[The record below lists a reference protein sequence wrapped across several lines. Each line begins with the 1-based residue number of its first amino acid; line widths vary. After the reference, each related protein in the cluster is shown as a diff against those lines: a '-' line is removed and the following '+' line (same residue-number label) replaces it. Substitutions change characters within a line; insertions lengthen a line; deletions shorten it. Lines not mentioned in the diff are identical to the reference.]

1 MVYKLLAIYGSPR
14 VGGNSDLL
22 LDSFVAGVKS
32 PNWEITRLYVRELNI
47 LPCIAC
53 GECDKKGECPIKDD
67 MQAIYPL
74 LSQTDAMIVAT
85 PVYFYNVPAQLKA
98 LIDRCQLLWY
108 KNKGKKPVL
117 FKPGYL
123 ITIGGRQEKSI
134 FEGIL
139 LTIRSFFLTLGVRLK
154 ASWTYAGID
163 NLGSIK
169 KHPTALK
176 EVYQAGKKLCQKS

>member
-1 MVYKLLAIYGSPR
+1 M
-14 VGGNSDLL
+14 L
-22 LDSFVAGVKS
+22 LDNFVAGVKS

-53 GECDKKGECPIKDD
+53 GECEKSEQCPIKDD

-74 LSQTDAMIVAT
+74 LLQADAVVVAT

-98 LIDRCQLLWY
+98 LIDRCQLFWY
-108 KNKGKKPVL
+108 KRKKPVL

-123 ITIGGRQEKSI
+123 IAVGGREGKSI
-134 FEGIL
+134 FEGIF

>member
-1 MVYKLLAIYGSPR
+1 MAYKLLAIYSSPR

-22 LDSFVAGVKS
+22 LDNFVAGVKS

-53 GECDKKGECPIKDD
+53 GECEKSEQCPIKDD

-74 LSQTDAMIVAT
+74 LLQADAVVVAT

-98 LIDRCQLLWY
+98 LIDRCQLFWY
-108 KNKGKKPVL
+108 KRKKPVL

-123 ITIGGRQEKSI
+123 IAVGGREGKSI
-134 FEGIL
+134 FEGIF

-163 NLGSIK
+163 NLDTIK

>member
-32 PNWEITRLYVRELNI
+32 PNWEITHLYVRELNI

-53 GECDKKGECPIKDD
+53 GECKKDKQCPIKDD

-74 LSQTDAMIVAT
+74 LLQADAVIVAT

-98 LIDRCQLLWY
+98 LIDRCQLFWY
-108 KNKGKKPVL
+108 KRKRPIS
-117 FKPGYL
+117 FRPGYL
-123 ITIGGRQEKSI
+123 IAVGGRKEKSI

-139 LTIRSFFLTLGVRLK
+139 LTIRSFFLTLGVKLK
-154 ASWTYAGID
+154 GSWTYAGID

>member
-1 MVYKLLAIYGSPR
+1 MAYKLLAIYSSPR

-22 LDSFVAGVKS
+22 LDNFVAGVKS

-53 GECDKKGECPIKDD
+53 GECEKSEQCPIKDD

-74 LSQTDAMIVAT
+74 LLQADAVVVAT

-98 LIDRCQLLWY
+98 LIDRCQLFWY
-108 KNKGKKPVL
+108 KRKKPVL

-123 ITIGGRQEKSI
+123 IAVGGREGKSI
-134 FEGIL
+134 FEGIF

-163 NLGSIK
+163 NLDTIK
-169 KHPTALK
+169 KHPTALR

>member
-1 MVYKLLAIYGSPR
+1 MAYKLLAIYSSPR

-22 LDSFVAGVKS
+22 LDNFVAGVKS

-53 GECDKKGECPIKDD
+53 GECEKSEQCPIKDD

-74 LSQTDAMIVAT
+74 LLQADAVVVAT

-98 LIDRCQLLWY
+98 LIDRCQLFWY
-108 KNKGKKPVL
+108 KRKKPVS

-123 ITIGGRQEKSI
+123 IAVGGREGKSI
-134 FEGIL
+134 FEGIF
-139 LTIRSFFLTLGVRLK
+139 LTIKSFFWTLGVRLK

-163 NLGSIK
+163 NLGTIK
-169 KHPTALK
+169 KHPTALR

>member
-98 LIDRCQLLWY
+98 LIDRCQLFWY
-108 KNKGKKPVL
+108 KRKKPIS
-117 FKPGYL
+117 FRPGYL
-123 ITIGGRQEKSI
+123 IAVGGREEKSI
-134 FEGIL
+134 FEGIF
-139 LTIRSFFLTLGVRLK
+139 LTIKSFFLTLGVRLK
-154 ASWTYAGID
+154 ASWTYVGID
-163 NLGSIK
+163 NLGTIK
-169 KHPTALK
+169 KHPTALR